1 MVIVPSLPASFSS
14 QSGSAIEQVKGSAIP
29 GNANGSSITN
39 SSFHTDILGSR
50 ITGYVATGNSTVPIN
65 KKVGSL
71 SVVITLKYQDQAGLN
86 SYLQELQDP
95 SSPFYHHYLTH
106 REFVQRYSP
115 PAEVYNSLNKY
126 LASRGFDTKTYSDR
140 VSVGV
145 SGSASQFD
153 SLFHTSIMN
162 VKKGNSTF
170 YAPVKPVSLGWQYHG
185 AISNVAGLSDEHT
198 AQISPLFTGPSVQK
212 CFSARIC
219 RLHTSWTSFTRQG
232 GTPQTRQLQPYSG
245 RGHTTEVL
253 SPPSFHRIFHI
264 TSATTFLPGSQNLYS
279 TAFL

>member
-1 MVIVPSLPASFSS
+1 MSKALLKQLCGKHAIIILVIIMVIVPSLPASFSS

-115 PAEVYNSLNKY
+115 PAEVYNSL
-126 LASRGFDTKTYSDR
+126 
-140 VSVGV
+140 
-145 SGSASQFD
+145 
-153 SLFHTSIMN
+153 TSI
-162 VKKGNSTF
+162 
-170 YAPVKPVSLGWQYHG
+170 
-185 AISNVAGLSDEHT
+185 
-198 AQISPLFTGPSVQK
+198 
-212 CFSARIC
+212 
-219 RLHTSWTSFTRQG
+219 
-232 GTPQTRQLQPYSG
+232 
-245 RGHTTEVL
+245 
-253 SPPSFHRIFHI
+253 SPPGDLIQKHI
-264 TSATTFLPGSQNLYS
+264 QTGCQSECLGRPHSL
-279 TAFL
+279 TAFSTHP